1 MELFEKLKYPI
12 NGLLFYF
19 GWFAVVLY
27 GASNHPLIAFA
38 LSLFVIILH
47 FVWCTDKWLE
57 LLQVFTVVGIG
68 FVVETALIE
77 SGFLIYKSRVIWSPL
92 PPLWILGIYGILS
105 TTLNYSLTWVKKIPF
120 VAAVCGAIGGA
131 LSYRAGLFM
140 GAVAFPKGEVKTL
153 LVLGAVWFF
162 LFPLICWVTNKP
174 KAPKT
179 PQDL

>member
-27 GASNHPLIAFA
+27 AATDHPLIALG
-38 LSLFVIILH
+38 LSLFVIAFH
-47 FVWCTDKWLE
+47 FVWCSDKRLE
-57 LLQVFTVVGIG
+57 LIQVFSVVGIG
-68 FVVETALIE
+68 FIVETILIQE
-77 SGFLIYKSRVIWSPL
+77 GYLVYKARMIWSPF

-105 TTLNYSLTWVKKIPF
+105 TTMNYSLTWVKKYPA

-140 GAVAFPKGEVKTL
+140 GAVVFPKGEFKTL

-162 LFPLICWVTNKP
+162 LFPFICWVSSKP
-174 KAPKT
+174 KR
-179 PQDL
+179 L